1 MVYNIKKAEK
11 KVSFS
16 ASAWNDPETWGSVQE
31 ARLGNELYSY
41 NKTNKAGYRPEPSF
55 KMMYD
60 DNFLYVFY
68 KVRDRYVRGIM
79 KKDQDMVCLDSC
91 MELFIMPNGKGKY
104 FNFEMNCIGTLLLY
118 QVTPV
123 GTGVQMK
130 PIPLEELKK
139 IKRFH
144 SLPRTLSG
152 EKVGDTVWYAA
163 LQIPMDLFVRY
174 ADITYPLKGQVWTG
188 NVFKCADW
196 SSHPCSLTWKKT
208 WTFHNADGFGKFI
221 FE

>member
-1 MVYNIKKAEK
+1 
-11 KVSFS
+11 
-16 ASAWNDPETWGSVQE
+16 
-31 ARLGNELYSY
+31 
-41 NKTNKAGYRPEPSF
+41 
-55 KMMYD
+55 
-60 DNFLYVFY
+60 
-68 KVRDRYVRGIM
+68 
-79 KKDQDMVCLDSC
+79 